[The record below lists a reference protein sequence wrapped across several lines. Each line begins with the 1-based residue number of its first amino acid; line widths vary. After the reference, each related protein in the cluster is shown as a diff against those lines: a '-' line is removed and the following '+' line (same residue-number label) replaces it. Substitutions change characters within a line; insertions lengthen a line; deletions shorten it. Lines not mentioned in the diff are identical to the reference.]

1 MTQPFDHTY
10 EAKSLRKLDEDR
22 GEFWV
27 GNPWLFPKSG
37 ENLSSFERN
46 GIYVNG
52 GNQVFHDMSY
62 LSGAD
67 SKGDGRCV
75 VATDLNGDGMVELL
89 VRQAGGGPLLI
100 FENQFPKRNWLK
112 LSFQGSESNAPGVGV
127 KVSCAIGDRVIRR
140 ENYPIVN
147 FLSQKPAVVELGLG
161 DADVIDRL
169 EIKWPSGKLQV
180 LEDVTVNQHLVIAEE
195 VAVETTARISGG
207 GL

>member
-1 MTQPFDHTY
+1 MTQPFDHTH
-10 EAKSLRKLDEDR
+10 EAKNLRTLDKEK

-37 ENLSSFERN
+37 ENLSAFERN
-46 GIYVNG
+46 GIYLNG
-52 GNQVFHDMSY
+52 GDQVFHDMSF

-67 SKGDGRCV
+67 SNGDGRCV

-100 FENQFPKRNWLK
+100 YENQFPMQSWLK
-112 LSFQGSESNAPGVGV
+112 LSFKGTKSNATGVGV
-127 KVSCAIGDRVIRR
+127 KVACTIGDRVIRR

-161 DADVIDRL
+161 NAEVIETL
-169 EIKWPSGKLQV
+169 EIRWPSGHVQV
-180 LEDVTVNQHLVIAEE
+180 FSDVNINQHLIIEE
-195 VAVETTARISGG
+195 AIEETTARVSGT